1 MAKYEIGSPVFSD
14 WIIREEL
21 GAGSFGKVF
30 RIQRQDAF
38 TQENSALKVITVPQN
53 ETELRELL
61 QSGQTPEQAQRYLY
75 SVVENL
81 VSEITIMSKLKATA
95 NIVSYE
101 DYKIVPHEDGMGWDI
116 LIRMELLHPLLD
128 YAYEHPFSRRDII
141 RLGMDMCKALSLCQK
156 YNVIHR
162 DIKPENIFVSDNG
175 DYKLG
180 DFGIARTLEKSNG
193 GLTKIG
199 SSNYMAPEVF
209 RGEQYG
215 FSVDIYS
222 LGIVLYRL
230 LNRNRTPFLPEFPAE
245 ISVEGQTSALTKRM
259 CGDPIPMPYY
269 SEGRLP
275 EIVLKACAF
284 DPGDRY
290 SSPMQ
295 MEAEL
300 EAILYEESDAAQI
313 YPDGDTL
320 EILRNYYIS
329 TEKKKN
335 EGSVLSDTDAAE
347 TEAEPQQP
355 AAGDRTEWIFGPRQ
369 TAQNPIA
376 GDPDLTMSVFG
387 SEQHQPGREKK
398 QAPARQRERHRVKRL
413 PIILAVVILLSGAVA
428 GIFVIRD
435 RRQKAK
441 AAAAALAEA
450 QEAEAARLLEERYQ
464 RLMSEGMAL
473 VESDAEKAK
482 QDFLE
487 AQSLRPD
494 ESAPCVSYAY
504 ACYAAGD
511 YAECVSY
518 IEDTLGLGKQF
529 DIDVQSQLSEI
540 LGAAYFEQEEYAA
553 AASFFRLS
561 TAGGDITVPAMRD
574 YAVSLGRL
582 GDYDA
587 ADRILTQMIEQGA
600 NEDTTLYVQAEVQ
613 YAQEMY
619 TDAEWGFRRVLERT
633 DDTVLQRRCLRSL
646 AELYRD
652 CAALART
659 DDSPIYAP
667 ATKEVEI
674 LAWGIETFG
683 LRFDAT
689 LWEMLGLAYFE
700 SYHTDATVPQNYLKK
715 SAECFQRVIELGVQK
730 DYLYSNLYTV
740 YYELQDYAAAEE
752 TLLAFETQF
761 PKSYLPHAFR
771 SMMLIT
777 IENAKTQSERDYSK
791 AVEEYEQADDLAR
804 SSDDLTYLQ
813 QLSSLIEQLR
823 SGGWIE

>member
-1 MAKYEIGSPVFSD
+1 MAKYEIGSLVFSD

-53 ETELRELL
+53 ESELRELL
-61 QSGQTPEQAQRYLY
+61 KSGQTPEQAQRYLY
-75 SVVENL
+75 SVVENI

-95 NIVSYE
+95 NVVSYE

-141 RLGMDMCKALSLCQK
+141 RLGTDMCKALSLCQK

-180 DFGIARTLEKSNG
+180 DFGIAKTLEKSNG

-209 RGEQYG
+209 RGERYG

-230 LNRNRTPFLPEFPAE
+230 LNRNRTPFLPEFPKE
-245 ISVEGQTSALTKRM
+245 ISLAEENNALTKRM

-284 DPGDRY
+284 SPADRY
-290 SSPMQ
+290 SSPLQMQ
-295 MEAEL
+295 TEL

-320 EILRNYYIS
+320 EILRNYYVS
-329 TEKKKN
+329 TERMREEKTAQTVAVFPS
-335 EGSVLSDTDAAE
+335 GSSKYSTLDTEDKTERLFGAHQTVPNLLTGDPELTEPVFGAGQRQQLPQKQNKPSAA
-347 TEAEPQQP
+347 PQ
-355 AAGDRTEWIFGPRQ
+355 RTERKKRI
-369 TAQNPIA
+369 
-376 GDPDLTMSVFG
+376 LTV
-387 SEQHQPGREKK
+387 
-398 QAPARQRERHRVKRL
+398 
-413 PIILAVVILLSGAVA
+413 ILAAVVLLGGTA
-428 GIFVIRD
+428 GVFVVRD
-435 RRQKAK
+435 RRQKTEALQAAQK
-441 AAAAALAEA
+441 AE
-450 QEAEAARLLEERYQ
+450 QARLLEEHYQ
-464 RLMSEGMAL
+464 TLMTEGIAL
-473 VESDAEKAK
+473 LESDAEQAK
-482 QDFLE
+482 HNFLE
-487 AQSLRPD
+487 AQAIHPD
-494 ESAPCVSYAY
+494 DSSPYVSYAY
-504 ACYAAGD
+504 ACYLSGD
-511 YAECVSY
+511 YAKCISY
-518 IEDTLGLGKQF
+518 VEDELGLGKQF
-529 DIDVQSQLSEI
+529 SVDVQSRLSEI

-561 TAGGDITVPAMRD
+561 TAGGDITVSSMRD

-600 NEDTTLYVQAEVQ
+600 NEDTTFYVQAEVQ

-619 TDAEWGFRRVLERT
+619 TDAEWGFRTVLERT
-633 DDTVLQRRCLRSL
+633 DDAVLQRRCLRSL
-646 AELYRD
+646 AEVYRD
-652 CAALART
+652 CAVLART
-659 DDSPIYAP
+659 DSSPIYAP

-683 LRFDAT
+683 LRYDAT

-700 SYHTDATVPQNYLKK
+700 SYHTDTAAPQNYLKK

-740 YYELQDYAAAEE
+740 YYEMQDYVAADEA
-752 TLLAFETQF
+752 LSAFESQF

-777 IENAKTQSERDYSK
+777 IENAKMQSERDYSN
-791 AVEEYEQADDLAR
+791 AVEEYEKADDLAR
-804 SSDDLTYLQ
+804 SGDDLTYLQ